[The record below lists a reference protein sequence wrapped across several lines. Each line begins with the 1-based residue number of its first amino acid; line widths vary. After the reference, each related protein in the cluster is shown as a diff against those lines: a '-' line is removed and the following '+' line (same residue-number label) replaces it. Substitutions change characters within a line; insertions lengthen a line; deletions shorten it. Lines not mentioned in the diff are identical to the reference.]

1 MATLGNVQRSAKIA
15 EKKEEISSN
24 PHKLSVG
31 NIRHSGKCLF

>member
-1 MATLGNVQRSAKIA
+1 MAALGNVQWSAKIA

-31 NIRHSGKCLF
+31 IIRLSEKCLF